1 MRGRVR
7 LGLLL
12 AGLAIAGLATA
23 AVFTVGGA
31 EDEQPPLAAFER
43 AVQRT
48 SGASYTYVGDV
59 RVTTAAGPTTLR
71 IDGRVGRDLRE
82 VRVRTSDGATTTF
95 RLQDGV
101 ATIDRG
107 DGPEP
112 APAGS
117 SLDETS
123 LELLRSVDR
132 LVQVNETRYE
142 GTLRGDLLLQPLSS
156 SAVIE
161 RDSEAFVTIDLDPV
175 AGVLRGY
182 TVTELSGTWR
192 IDIRFADVRPAAV

>member
-1 MRGRVR
+1 LRGRLR
-7 LGLLL
+7 LGLVL
-12 AGLAIAGLATA
+12 GTLAIATLAVT

-31 EDEQPPLAAFER
+31 DEEEPPLVAFER

-48 SGASYTYVGDV
+48 SSASYTYVGDV
-59 RVTTAAGPTTLR
+59 RVTTAAGSTTLR
-71 IDGRVGRDLRE
+71 IDGRVGRELRE
-82 VRVRTSDGATTTF
+82 VRVRVADGSTTTF

-112 APAGS
+112 APAGR

-123 LELLRSVDR
+123 LELLRSVER
-132 LVQVNETRYE
+132 LVRVNDGRYE
-142 GTLRGDLLLQPLSS
+142 GTLRGDLLLQALSS

-182 TVTELSGTWR
+182 TATELSGTWR
-192 IDIRFADVRPAAV
+192 IDIRFADVRPATA